1 MYPGPEIDN
10 RVASPIQGYMAR
22 LRDRMLENRDG
33 EVASYIPELAK
44 ADPEA
49 YGMAVVTLDGTCY
62 TIGEADVPF
71 TIQSMSKPFTYGA
84 ALMRHGREKVLRHV
98 GVEPTGEAFNSII
111 LDETN
116 NRPFNPM
123 VNAGAISVASLLTGP
138 GDVDQMR
145 QLFSRLA
152 GRDLA
157 IDQDVYVSEKATGH
171 RNRAIAYLMLNSGMI
186 ENDPEEVLDLY
197 FQQCAIEVTCA
208 DMARMAAVLGNMG
221 VAPGT
226 EDRIFSA
233 DAVQDVLTLMNTCGM
248 YDYAGQWAYEV
259 GIPAKSG
266 VAGGIIAVLPGQGG
280 IAVWS
285 PRLDTFGNS
294 VRGVETCREVSRT
307 FGLHAFAQSNQPGTV
322 IRHSYHLGEA
332 GSKRVRSAGAR
343 AYLREHGRKVL
354 VLELQ
359 GALRFGGMETVIRT
373 LTEGAATFS
382 EIVIDLA
389 RAGSVERPAARML
402 VQSLMTFCNTGY
414 RVTLSGVSGAGS
426 SGLVRVEAEAEG
438 LPAEFLPDL
447 DAALEQAETR
457 LLMGHQEMSDTAR
470 YALPDMSILSG
481 LSSED
486 YRALESIVR
495 VYRYGDGEQI
505 IAHDAQ
511 VEAVF
516 LVASGVVDLT
526 LPGADGRSRRL
537 VSVGPGQCFGEA
549 ALADGAAM
557 AADAHAKG
565 AATCYAL
572 PVAELRDLSAERPGL
587 IPAILS
593 NVVRSLG
600 ARLRHA
606 HDEIRRLE

>member
-1 MYPGPEIDN
+1 MPLDFSSVVTADRLSVSALRVGSADALRPLPIIGRFDCFSGGWNSLCGCGARFACRGVDDPDGLAEDRSHNTKDSHVYPGPEIDN

-248 YDYAGQWAYEV
+248 YDYAGQWAYEI
-259 GIPAKSG
+259 G
-266 VAGGIIAVLPGQGG
+266 
-280 IAVWS
+280 
-285 PRLDTFGNS
+285 
-294 VRGVETCREVSRT
+294 
-307 FGLHAFAQSNQPGTV
+307 
-322 IRHSYHLGEA
+322 
-332 GSKRVRSAGAR
+332 R
-343 AYLREHGRKVL
+343 AHV
-354 VLELQ
+354 
-359 GALRFGGMETVIRT
+359 
-373 LTEGAATFS
+373 
-382 EIVIDLA
+382 
-389 RAGSVERPAARML
+389 
-402 VQSLMTFCNTGY
+402 
-414 RVTLSGVSGAGS
+414 
-426 SGLVRVEAEAEG
+426 
-438 LPAEFLPDL
+438 
-447 DAALEQAETR
+447 
-457 LLMGHQEMSDTAR
+457 
-470 YALPDMSILSG
+470 
-481 LSSED
+481 
-486 YRALESIVR
+486 
-495 VYRYGDGEQI
+495 
-505 IAHDAQ
+505 
-511 VEAVF
+511 
-516 LVASGVVDLT
+516 
-526 LPGADGRSRRL
+526 
-537 VSVGPGQCFGEA
+537 
-549 ALADGAAM
+549 
-557 AADAHAKG
+557 
-565 AATCYAL
+565 
-572 PVAELRDLSAERPGL
+572 
-587 IPAILS
+587 
-593 NVVRSLG
+593 
-600 ARLRHA
+600 
-606 HDEIRRLE
+606 